1 MIESIAVVDH
11 HVECAG
17 HDIAE
22 FEVVGEEHFHTC
34 PNSVFKTNGTFGH
47 LHIGIRLVE
56 RSINV
61 CTVFFGHLEDL
72 GEEEVEE
79 VLILIVTEVDEV
91 EGFVLEL
98 ETEISLFGAE
108 ALLLEVFFEFFA
120 KCHILLLF

>member
-1 MIESIAVVDH
+1 MLSARGTTSPSSKLSERSISTPAQQR
-11 HVECAG
+11 
-17 HDIAE
+17 
-22 FEVVGEEHFHTC
+22 
-34 PNSVFKTNGTFGH
+34 FKTNGTFGH
-47 LHIGIRLVE
+47 LHIGIRLVQ

-79 VLILIVTEVDEV
+79 VLILIVTEVNEV

-108 ALLLEVFFEFFA
+108 ALFLEVFFEFFA